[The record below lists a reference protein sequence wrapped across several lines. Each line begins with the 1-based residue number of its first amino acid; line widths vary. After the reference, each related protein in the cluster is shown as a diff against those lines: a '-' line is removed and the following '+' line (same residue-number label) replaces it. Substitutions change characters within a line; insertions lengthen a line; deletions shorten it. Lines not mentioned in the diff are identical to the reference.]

1 MSSQRLDR
9 YTTKFVNHLNKGK
22 TMCKEKRQ
30 CVLCNSEYAAKQ
42 PHQKFCSKSCSKSY
56 WRGRHDKA
64 EVRTETR
71 QCVTCGGDFT
81 WRSTACNQKFCG
93 SACYPKPEPRKK
105 WEETRQCA
113 RCGEDFTWKST
124 NRNKK
129 YCSSTCTTKSQWEKP
144 EKPAIVDKPEEYP
157 VSHIEDKYYV
167 YGWYDGDLLFYVGK
181 GIGDRRRRRHKLSD
195 GADAYCEDVKRRSK
209 DFRCV
214 FLSTGLTERESRLVE
229 SALIKTNKPFTN
241 VQPKSI

>member
-1 MSSQRLDR
+1 
-9 YTTKFVNHLNKGK
+9 
-22 TMCKEKRQ
+22 MCKEKRQ
-30 CVLCNSEYAAKQ
+30 CVLCNKEYNPKQ
-42 PHQKFCSKSCSKSY
+42 PHQRFCSKVCSNNYHSSKY
-56 WRGRHDKA
+56 ERI
-64 EVRTETR
+64 ETVTETR

-81 WRSTACNQKFCG
+81 WRSTAPNQKFCG
-93 SACYPKPEPRKK
+93 KGCYPKQQPRSKR
-105 WEETRQCA
+105 EETRQCV

-124 NRNKK
+124 TPNKK
-129 YCSSTCTTKSQWEKP
+129 YCSSTCTTKAQWEKP
-144 EKPAIVDKPEEYP
+144 EKPAIIDKPEEYP

-181 GIGDRRRRRHKLSD
+181 GIGDRRRRRHKRSD
-195 GADAYCEDVKRRSK
+195 GTDAYCESYKRGAK
-209 DFRCV
+209 NFRCV